1 MAWDDFVDSLK
12 FKLALEND
20 KKKAQAIANA
30 ATHAYAAD
38 LGLTG
43 DQMRTYAQVAA
54 SYNAAKGGMYAQDIE
69 GRARMGAAQIATDA
83 GKYQFIP
90 NPFTNEMWSANTKTG
105 TATRMFGSEPAAPGK
120 SAFDK
125 YNPGAAA
132 PPQQQQQGGLLS
144 RYYPESGVTIADI
157 TDPYNRAA
165 TFNQR
170 REQEQSPFNRFLR
183 RISKP
188 LSYYEPAF

>member
-1 MAWDDFVDSLK
+1 MMAWDDFVDSLK

-43 DQMRTYAQVAA
+43 DQMRSYAQMAA

-69 GRARMGAAQIATDA
+69 GRARMGAAQLAADT
-83 GKYQFIP
+83 GK
-90 NPFTNEMWSANTKTG
+90 FTPIFDPVANRGGILNTKLG
-105 TATRMFGSEPAAPGK
+105 GVNWFSDEVASPGK

-125 YNPGAAA
+125 KEYNPSQISAGIDRRLLNLPDADMSKYSAVMGEDI
-132 PPQQQQQGGLLS
+132 PQSSLGGVWNWL
-144 RYYPESGVTIADI
+144 RKFR
-157 TDPYNRAA
+157 NRSSEI
-165 TFNQR
+165 NY
-170 REQEQSPFNRFLR
+170 EDL
-183 RISKP
+183 P
-188 LSYYEPAF
+188 LTPR

>member
-1 MAWDDFVDSLK
+1 MAWDDFIDSLK

-43 DQMRTYAQVAA
+43 DQLRSYAQMAA

-69 GRARMGAAQIATDA
+69 GRARMGAAQLAADA
-83 GKYQFIP
+83 GK
-90 NPFTNEMWSANTKTG
+90 FTPIADPIANRGGILNTKTG
-105 TATRMFGSEPAAPGK
+105 VTNWFEDTPIKK
-120 SAFDK
+120 SAK
-125 YNPGAAA
+125 EVSGAA
-132 PPQQQQQGGLLS
+132 QTGGIYS
-144 RYYPESGVTIADI
+144 QIFPETGNALTDI
-157 TDPYNRAA
+157 TDQYNRAA
-165 TFNQR
+165 IFNQR